1 MQCKQKKYKKKTK
14 PDGWIVK
21 LFSMLISS
29 KHTGTGSFWI
39 KKHFKNWR
47 EIIILGSFLFC
58 FVFFL
63 CEHIKQCDMPELL
76 SARWSPVRSVY
87 LWSEYRAVA
96 LPSIRTA
103 NCDWRFGWSLHPDL
117 LCSSLHKSW
126 CVLAAPRGVGSIGE
140 RLKQT
145 HCLPHNNRCRWKACG
160 AGTRPTVYNCLF
172 YIMYL

>member
-1 MQCKQKKYKKKTK
+1 MTWRFPPHQVILIAVLSSLLLVIDEYDNVTLNSILKCAVQTKKNK

-39 KKHFKNWR
+39 KKNIKKWR
-47 EIIILGSFLFC
+47 EIIILGSFLF
-58 FVFFL
+58 VFL
-63 CEHIKQCDMPELL
+63 CEHNKQCDSDALNV
-76 SARWSPVRSVY
+76 VRSVY

-103 NCDWRFGWSLHPDL
+103 NCDWWFGWSLHPDL

-126 CVLAAPRGVGSIGE
+126 FVLAPPGGRIDRGEVKTNS
-140 RLKQT
+140 LSAAQ
-145 HCLPHNNRCRWKACG
+145 
-160 AGTRPTVYNCLF
+160 
-172 YIMYL
+172 